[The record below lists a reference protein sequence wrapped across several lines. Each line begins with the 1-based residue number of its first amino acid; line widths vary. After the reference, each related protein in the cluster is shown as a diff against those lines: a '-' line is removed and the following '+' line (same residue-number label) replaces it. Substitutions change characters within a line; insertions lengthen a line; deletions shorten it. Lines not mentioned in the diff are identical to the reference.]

1 MEESAMKTVSLIIK
15 PASGRC
21 NLACAYCFYEDEAG
35 RRERPDRGVM
45 DEAMA
50 EIVVDRALESGAGRW
65 EFGFQGGEPTLAG
78 LDFYRRFTGYARRRA
93 AEAGS
98 IELAWAIQTNG
109 TLIDKDWARFLK
121 DEGFLVGL
129 SLDGPAAV
137 HDALRRGPD
146 GSASH
151 ARALAGYAALREAGV
166 PVNALCVVSD
176 QVAANA
182 GLVYRW
188 LRRRGFAWLQ
198 FIPCLEPLCPKE
210 GGYPWSLSAPVYAS
224 FLRETFDLWYG
235 ELAAA
240 PPGATLPSVRLFD
253 DLVSMASDAP
263 PPSCERAG
271 RCGLHYVVEADG
283 SVYPCD
289 FYATDEWL
297 LGNLRDS
304 SLAEL
309 AKGGTAER
317 FLATAEP
324 DLKACSGCQVYSL
337 CRGGCRRDRLLTDTG
352 RLGLSRFC
360 EAYKELLVY
369 AGDRILA
376 LAR

>member
-1 MEESAMKTVSLIIK
+1 MKTVSLMIK
-15 PASGRC
+15 PASSRC
-21 NLACAYCFYEDEAG
+21 NLACAYCFYEDEAV

-45 DEAMA
+45 DVAMA
-50 EIVVDRALESGAGRW
+50 EIVVDRALEYEAGRC

-78 LDFYRRFTGYARRRA
+78 LDFYRRFTAYARRRA
-93 AEAGS
+93 AEAGGV
-98 IELAWAIQTNG
+98 ELAWAIQTNG
-109 TLIDKDWARFLK
+109 TLIDGDWARFLK
-121 DEGFLVGL
+121 EEGFLVGL

-151 ARALAGYAALREAGV
+151 VRVLAGYAALREAGV

-176 QVAANA
+176 QVADNA
-182 GLVYRW
+182 GAVYRW
-188 LRRRGFAWLQ
+188 LRGRGFDWLQ
-198 FIPCLEPLCPKE
+198 FIPCLEPLEARK
-210 GGYPWSLSAPVYAS
+210 GGYPWSLSAPAYAA
-224 FLRETFDLWYG
+224 FRREAFDLWYG

-240 PPGATLPSVRLFD
+240 PPGAPLPSVRLFD
-253 DLVSMASDAP
+253 DLVSLASGSP

-309 AKGGTAER
+309 AGGAAAER
-317 FLATAEP
+317 FLVATEP
-324 DLKACSGCQVYSL
+324 DPKACAGCRVLGL
-337 CRGGCRRDRLLTDTG
+337 CRGGCRRDRAVTDAG
-352 RLGLSRFC
+352 RPGRSRLC
-360 EAYKELLVY
+360 EAYKDFLAY